1 MMVWMLLCRKMFM
14 NILQAWFSTMMFG
27 FYIMAFHRM
36 LMNCFV
42 WGFLVCMF
50 LRMLLMLIVL
60 VQMVLTMAYRW
71 MIIAK
76 PEFVTISRIMVSKRS
91 KRKLRCVIVVTRV

>member
-1 MMVWMLLCRKMFM
+1 
-14 NILQAWFSTMMFG
+14 MMFG
-27 FYIMAFHRM
+27 FFIMAFHRM

-60 VQMVLTMAYRW
+60 VQMVLTMA
-71 MIIAK
+71 
-76 PEFVTISRIMVSKRS
+76 
-91 KRKLRCVIVVTRV
+91 